1 MLITSQHPLP
11 SPRRVH
17 RVLRV
22 YLIMEDSTPSNC
34 QRPDTDRDGGKYDS
48 LQGRQLC
55 KKVLAKYVTPRL
67 HTRRCMSC
75 NRFDLLATTPSLSR
89 SLKSDPCMHAIR
101 VLRLPVMFAPERA
114 HCFPSSTGLSRH
126 PKTVYA
132 LEVLDYLF
140 KGRIGVSVNFRLGS
154 WFSFAG
160 CFRFCSCIN
169 VSACRNG
176 RVLEV
181 VNSGKVSACALGG

>member
-1 MLITSQHPLP
+1 MRPIAFGAIDMPRYRSASLDAILTGDLNTPALAPSCPSCTPCLFDQIQHP
-11 SPRRVH
+11 
-17 RVLRV
+17 
-22 YLIMEDSTPSNC
+22 

-75 NRFDLLATTPSLSR
+75 NGFDLLATTPSLSR

-114 HCFPSSTGLSRH
+114 HRCPSSTGLSRH

-132 LEVLDYLF
+132 LEVLDLL
-140 KGRIGVSVNFRLGS
+140 KAE
-154 WFSFAG
+154 WE
-160 CFRFCSCIN
+160 CP
-169 VSACRNG
+169 
-176 RVLEV
+176 
-181 VNSGKVSACALGG
+181 